1 MTTDPAIEFSTFV
14 FRFSQCIEKLPVYI
28 DNGGSNSHYSA
39 ILKPPNEESKEEEF
53 SNSAGDGDTNKC
65 QINDN
70 VRNNSDKKGKK
81 DRSASLVYHNIK
93 TCLVSVIFPIIAHCK
108 YLPLCLSDSPNKEH
122 DGFTL
127 YYLFATIICSII
139 EDSHEKA
146 VDPLPLVK
154 CLVNNKSRMAS
165 VSTLTQFAL

>member
-1 MTTDPAIEFSTFV
+1 
-14 FRFSQCIEKLPVYI
+14 LPVSN
-28 DNGGSNSHYSA
+28 DNGGSNCYFT
-39 ILKPPNEESKEEEF
+39 ILKPPKDKSKEEEF
-53 SNSAGDGDTNKC
+53 SNGTGVGDLNKY
-65 QINDN
+65 QINYN
-70 VRNNSDKKGKK
+70 VRNDSDKKEVKK
-81 DRSASLVYHNIK
+81 LQNLQGLIDRSASLVYHNIK
-93 TCLVSVIFPIIAHCK
+93 TCLASVIFPIIAHCK